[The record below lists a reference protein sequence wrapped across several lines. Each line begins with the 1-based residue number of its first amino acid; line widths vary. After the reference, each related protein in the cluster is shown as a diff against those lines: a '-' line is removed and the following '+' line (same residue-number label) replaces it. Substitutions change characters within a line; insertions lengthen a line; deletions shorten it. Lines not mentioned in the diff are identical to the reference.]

1 MSNIER
7 RIRLGVIAGVSV
19 LFALAVVVLTV
30 DVAKAT
36 PAEHE
41 PVCATWK
48 INGVGGEPSGSNID
62 SASQATLV
70 KPEGENSGV
79 ELVTNDLDLTA
90 GADELVIS
98 VDYSLVD
105 GSTAATAVRLF
116 GYADQGVDPASPS
129 AGAPDYGP
137 DIAEAESGTMTLT
150 IPAGQSLGTLGVTY
164 DASNTSHGTLTVR
177 NMMVDERSVSFTEC
191 EEPTPSPSVT
201 TPAATTPPATV
212 PPTVEPSAT
221 VPPVAGGPSLPVTGV
236 SIWHFLGAGLV
247 LVALGV
253 AARWFFRPRRVRTT
267 L

>member
-36 PAEHE
+36 PAQPE

-48 INGVGGEPSGSNID
+48 INGVGGEPEGSSID
-62 SASQATLV
+62 SASKATLV

-79 ELVTNDLDLTA
+79 ELVANDLDLTA
-90 GADELVIS
+90 GADELVVS
-98 VDYSLVD
+98 VEYSLVD

-116 GYADQGVDPASPS
+116 GYAAQGVDPASPS

-164 DASNTSHGTLTVR
+164 DASNTSHGTLTVQD
-177 NMMVDERSVSFTEC
+177 MAVDERPVSFTEC
-191 EEPTPSPSVT
+191 PEPTPSPTVT
-201 TPAATTPPATV
+201 TPAATTPPATA

-221 VPPVAGGPSLPVTGV
+221 VPPVVGGPSLPVTGV
-236 SIWHFLGAGLV
+236 NVWTLGGAGLV
-247 LVALGV
+247 LIALGV
-253 AARWFFRPRRVRTT
+253 AVWGLFRPKRVRTMI
-267 L
+267 

>member
-1 MSNIER
+1 MSSIER
-7 RIRLGVIAGVSV
+7 RIRIGVIGMV
-19 LFALAVVVLTV
+19 LALTAVAAALAVA
-30 DVAKAT
+30 DIARAAT
-36 PAEHE
+36 PEPE

-79 ELVTNDLDLTA
+79 EFVTNDLDLTA

-98 VDYSLVD
+98 VDYSLVN

-177 NMMVDERSVSFTEC
+177 NMMVDERAVSFTEC
-191 EEPTPSPSVT
+191 EEPTPSPSMT
-201 TPAATTPPATV
+201 TPAATTPPATA

-236 SIWHFLGAGLV
+236 KLWHFVAGGVILLG
-247 LVALGV
+247 LGV
-253 AARWFFRPRRVRTT
+253 VTRIFFRPRRVRTT